1 MKIKEIV
8 QLLIDAPSY
17 KEVRLYIDDSVIE
30 LLRDHMPSYYDLIRE
45 KEELFLNE
53 RDMDEEEAHK
63 A

>member
-17 KEVRLYIDDSVIE
+17 KEVRLYVDDSVIE